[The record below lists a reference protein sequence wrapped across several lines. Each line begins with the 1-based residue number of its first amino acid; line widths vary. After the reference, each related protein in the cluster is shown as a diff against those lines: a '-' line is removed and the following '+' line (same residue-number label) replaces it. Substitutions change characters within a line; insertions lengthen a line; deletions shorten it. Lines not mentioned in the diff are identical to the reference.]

1 MLPVSIWFSRGQWME
16 AFMAGVCVL
25 AKGLV
30 VKAEKMIVSED
41 RLLISKG
48 LPSK

>member
-1 MLPVSIWFSRGQWME
+1 ME

-25 AKGLV
+25 AKGQV
-30 VKAEKMIVSED
+30 EKEEKMIVSED

>member
-16 AFMAGVCVL
+16 AFMAGVCLV
-25 AKGLV
+25 AKGHLE
-30 VKAEKMIVSED
+30 KEEKMIVSED
-41 RLLISKG
+41 RLLIPKG